1 MGSAYFSASIPDVR
15 GLGQR
20 LGEIAATVSS
30 GAVFQGASG
39 AEAYEDLVAALGDFE
54 EDWDNAVARLEE
66 KTHGLGGAPPRR
78 RPRWPSTTPAWPPPS
93 RAGSRER
100 SKRWEPGSRSPATP

>member
-1 MGSAYFSASIPDVR
+1 MGSVYFSASIPDVR

-30 GAVFQGASG
+30 GAVFPGASG
-39 AEAYEDLVAALGDFE
+39 AEGYEEVVSALGDFQ

-66 KTHGLGGAPPRR
+66 KTHGLGEKAAAAA
-78 RPRWPSTTPAWPPPS
+78 TTMAEHD
-93 RAGSRER
+93 AGLAAAFQ
-100 SKRWEPGSRSPATP
+100 GG